1 MTEFVPVR
9 ITLPPGRKT
18 STQSGSP
25 YLQVERRQHIL
36 AEPIYYQ
43 INNIQAVTT
52 NVSPYLQVERRQHIL
67 AEPIYY
73 QINTIQAVTTN
84 VSPYLQ
90 VERRQHIL
98 AEPIYYQINTVYKQS
113 LPMCHHLYNQLRIL
127 LSYHL
132 LQLMLIAEKQT
143 NIFIAFYF
151 PTN

>member
-9 ITLPPGRKT
+9 NTLPPGRKT
-18 STQSGSP
+18 STQSGSPYLQVERRQQSGSP

-43 INNIQAVTT
+43 INN
-52 NVSPYLQVERRQHIL
+52 
-67 AEPIYY
+67 
-73 QINTIQAVTTN
+73 IQAVTTN